1 MRNIK
6 LDELVSSG
14 SILSYEYKDDI
25 INNNYNSHSR
35 GIQRLTI
42 VFIDKKTLTIEAY
55 SPWNSDYDSDAE
67 LTIS

>member
-1 MRNIK
+1 MRDIK

-42 VFIDKKTLTIEAY
+42 KK
-55 SPWNSDYDSDAE
+55 P
-67 LTIS
+67 